1 MADKL
6 EASTGS
12 ANQVPSFRG
21 PELSEFEHAIVS
33 ENQQGEPW
41 APLSWK
47 DAAVNIGS
55 PFQSFREGAEHFGTS
70 SESAKSNETPT

>member
-1 MADKL
+1 MPDTL
-6 EASTGS
+6 ETETGF
-12 ANQVPSFRG
+12 ANEAPNFRG

-55 PFQSFREGAEHFGTS
+55 PFQSFRESAGHFGTS
-70 SESAKSNETPT
+70 SESAKSYETPK